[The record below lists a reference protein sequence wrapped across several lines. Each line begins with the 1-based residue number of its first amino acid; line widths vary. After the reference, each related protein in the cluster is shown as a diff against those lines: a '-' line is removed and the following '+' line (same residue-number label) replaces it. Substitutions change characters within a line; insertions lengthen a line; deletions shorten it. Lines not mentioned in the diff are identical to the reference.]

1 MKAFAQNHRDIL
13 NNIMDQQDALEQRK
27 EEIDESVKALAE
39 QLEVKPAEVKKIISL
54 IRKERA
60 RTGSLDGDQELLDI
74 AKDCA

>member
-27 EEIDESVKALAE
+27 EEIDETVKALAE